1 MISELEERILAEVQN
16 LPLTATPFQDVAHRL
31 GLDEATVLAACR
43 KMMDKGYV
51 KRFSVSLS
59 HRRLGFSANPMTAMD
74 VPEDRVEEV
83 GQAIALEPGVTH
95 CYTRSGWAYNLFF
108 MIHDKDRENAIRRA
122 KKIIQRAGGFN
133 HRILF
138 STRELKKTSFTIE
151 RPSASG
157 DKEVRG

>member
-1 MISELEERILAEVQN
+1 MISDLEERILAEVQS
-16 LPLTATPFQDVAHRL
+16 LPLTATPFHDVAQRL
-31 GLDEATVLAACR
+31 GLDEATVLATC
-43 KMMDKGYV
+43 KDMLDKGYI

-59 HRRLGFSANPMTAMD
+59 HRKLGFSANPMTAMD
-74 VPEDRVEEV
+74 VPEDQVEAV
-83 GQAIALEPGVTH
+83 GQVIAQEPGVTH

-122 KKIIQRAGGFN
+122 EAIVHRAGEFN

-151 RPSASG
+151 RPAASDEG
-157 DKEVRG
+157 EV

>member
-1 MISELEERILAEVQN
+1 MISELEERILAEVQD
-16 LPLTATPFQDVAHRL
+16 LPLTATPFEDVAHRL
-31 GLDEATVLAACR
+31 GLNEATVLAACR

-51 KRFSVSLS
+51 KRFSLSLS

-74 VPEDRVEEV
+74 VPEDQVEEV
-83 GQAIALEPGVTH
+83 GQAIAMEPGVTH
-95 CYTRSGWAYNLFF
+95 CYERSGWAYNLFF
-108 MIHDKDRENAIRRA
+108 MIHDKDREDAIRRA
-122 KKIIQRAGGFN
+122 EEIVQRAGGFN

-151 RPSASG
+151 PPAASG